1 MNLRKKQEANLL
13 DVKVHLDLYVY
24 TSCVN
29 YEAFKKISLGLN
41 KLMFLCSLP
50 CCDVIKTDLIIK
62 QDGGRLVSF
71 VLQYFRN
78 YACYETFN
86 NRYHKHLKGFFG

>member
-1 MNLRKKQEANLL
+1 MNLRKKQEANFL

-24 TSCVN
+24 TSCVY
-29 YEAFKKISLGLN
+29 YEVFKKISLGFN
-41 KLMFLCSLP
+41 KLMFLYSLP

-71 VLQYFRN
+71 VLN
-78 YACYETFN
+78 ISEI
-86 NRYHKHLKGFFG
+86 KHATKHSTTDITIT